1 MIFLILKLT
10 IYTSLGIEIIKK
22 IKILKMRIKKTGKKF
37 KINFI
42 SNQNFLK
49 QININQKQSIKLINM
64 SINLYN

>member
-10 IYTSLGIEIIKK
+10 IYANLGIEFIKK

>member
-10 IYTSLGIEIIKK
+10 IHANLEIEFIKK

-64 SINLYN
+64 SISLYK